1 MGSWTVADQ
10 MIRTGDHLWCSLMQE
25 ARRHSGHC
33 SSAGKRWSDTFFWAT
48 FKKQRWTLT
57 QVSGC
62 LPSSSYWVLIP
73 VMCCIWLHEHNVS
86 TWWTRLW
93 SHTEAQSQTIIIH
106 TYCAVLAFS
115 IRVSITSL
123 AYFSVIQ
130 SFWQKHHTSWSCQIE
145 RQTVHLLS
153 VSTVQTE
160 MKTDF
165 MWKVCERN
173 VNQLIGF
180 LWQN

>member
-1 MGSWTVADQ
+1 MNSCRS

-62 LPSSSYWVLIP
+62 SPSSSYWVLIP
-73 VMCCIWLHEHNVS
+73 VMCCIWLPEHNVS

-145 RQTVHLLS
+145 RQTVYLLS

>member
-62 LPSSSYWVLIP
+62 SHSSSYWVLIP
-73 VMCCIWLHEHNVS
+73 VMCCIWLPEHNVS

-145 RQTVHLLS
+145 RQTVYLLS

>member
-1 MGSWTVADQ
+1 MNSCRS

-73 VMCCIWLHEHNVS
+73 VMCCIWLPEHNVS

-145 RQTVHLLS
+145 RQTVYLLS

>member
-48 FKKQRWTLT
+48 FKEQRWTLT

-73 VMCCIWLHEHNVS
+73 VMCCIWLPEHNFS

-145 RQTVHLLS
+145 RQTVYLLS

>member
-48 FKKQRWTLT
+48 FKEQRWTLT

-73 VMCCIWLHEHNVS
+73 VMCCIWLPEHNVS

-145 RQTVHLLS
+145 RQTVYLLS